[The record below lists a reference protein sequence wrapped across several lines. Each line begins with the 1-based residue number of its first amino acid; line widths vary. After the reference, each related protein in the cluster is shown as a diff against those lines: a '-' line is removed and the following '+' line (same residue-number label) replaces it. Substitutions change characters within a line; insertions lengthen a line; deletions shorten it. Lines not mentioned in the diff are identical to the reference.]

1 MRRNEKAASRCSAK
15 AAHEKP
21 DPNANLDRN
30 RSPRKSTREA
40 RLLSEL
46 HAAALAVAPGRTAFV
61 TTASSW
67 GWFRVE
73 RLDALTARV
82 SHVSETFVV
91 ETLLADAQFLDAEP
105 LGRVA

>member
-1 MRRNEKAASRCSAK
+1 VRSEKAALGCNRE

-21 DPNANLDRN
+21 DPTAKLDRN
-30 RSPRKSTREA
+30 SSRRKSTREA

-46 HAAALAVAPGRTAFV
+46 RAAALTLSPGRTAFV
-61 TTASSW
+61 TTSGSR
-67 GWFRVE
+67 GWFRIE

-82 SHVSETFVV
+82 SHVPEAVV
-91 ETLLADAQFLDAEP
+91 IGTLLEDAAFLAAEP

>member
-1 MRRNEKAASRCSAK
+1 MRNEKAALRYSGE
-15 AAHEKP
+15 AAHENP

-30 RSPRKSTREA
+30 TSPRKSTREA

-46 HAAALAVAPGRTAFV
+46 RAAALTLSPGRTGFV
-61 TTASSW
+61 TVASVR
-67 GWFRVE
+67 GWFRVA

-82 SHVSETFVV
+82 SHVAEAVV
-91 ETLLADAQFLDAEP
+91 IETLLEDADFLAAEP

>member
-1 MRRNEKAASRCSAK
+1 MRNEKAASGCTPE
-15 AAHEKP
+15 AAHENP

-46 HAAALAVAPGRTAFV
+46 RAAVLTVSPGRVAFV
-61 TTASSW
+61 TVASTR
-67 GWFRVE
+67 GWFRIE

-82 SHVSETFVV
+82 THVSEGVV
-91 ETLLADAQFLDAEP
+91 IETLLEDAAFLAAAP